1 MRITVRPYKNR
12 KGMVEVD
19 FTVPLPNGDKHRV
32 RKVLQTSKS
41 AALRWGEEQVRL
53 LLTSG
58 LPHRKQE
65 VPTLKEFAPQFLS
78 LHANAN
84 RQKPSSIASKETILR
99 VHLVPVLGNQR
110 LDAIT
115 SAQVQQLKL
124 HLKHKARKTVNNVLN
139 VLSVLLKAAV
149 ELGVLEQLPC
159 TIRLLPTVRK
169 EAAFHDAA
177 SYERL
182 LQAARDHDWRTHL
195 VVLLGGKAGLRV
207 GEIVALAWKEVDWE
221 RGVIHVRASDWKGQL
236 TSPKHGACRTVAIS
250 DHVAATLRQ
259 YRHLR
264 SERVVCREDGRP
276 LTRQGAW
283 SLVRAAARQAQ
294 VPTGVHILRHTFCSL
309 LAMKGANMRTVQEL
323 VGHRDLALTQRYT
336 HVTREALQA
345 TVRLLD
351 SPPESAE
358 TGGIVEAVPVS
369 LRN

>member
-1 MRITVRPYKNR
+1 MRVAVRQYKKQ

-19 FTVPLPNGDKHRV
+19 FTVPLPNGKKHRV
-32 RKVLQTSKS
+32 RKVLQMPKS
-41 AALRWGEEQVRL
+41 AALRWGEEQARL

-58 LPHRKQE
+58 LPGRKQE

-78 LHANAN
+78 LYANAN

-99 VHLVPVLGNQR
+99 VHLVPVLGNQC

-115 SAQVQQLKL
+115 PVQVQQLKL

-149 ELGVLEQLPC
+149 ELGVMAQLPC

-177 SYERL
+177 SYQRL
-182 LQAARDHDWRTHL
+182 LDAAREHDWRTHL

-207 GEIVALAWKEVDWE
+207 GEIVALGWKDVDWD

-236 TSPKHGACRTVAIS
+236 TSPKHGVGRTVAIS
-250 DHVAATLRQ
+250 DDVAATLRQ

-264 SERVVCREDGRP
+264 SGRVVCREDGRP

-283 SLVRAAARQAQ
+283 SLVRAAARQAN
-294 VPTGVHILRHTFCSL
+294 VRTGVHILRHTFCSL
-309 LAMKGANMRTVQEL
+309 LAAKGANMRMVQEL

-336 HVTREALQA
+336 HVTSEALHA

-351 SPPESAE
+351 GPAE
-358 TGGIVEAVPVS
+358 PVERGGIVEETPVAI
-369 LRN
+369 RN